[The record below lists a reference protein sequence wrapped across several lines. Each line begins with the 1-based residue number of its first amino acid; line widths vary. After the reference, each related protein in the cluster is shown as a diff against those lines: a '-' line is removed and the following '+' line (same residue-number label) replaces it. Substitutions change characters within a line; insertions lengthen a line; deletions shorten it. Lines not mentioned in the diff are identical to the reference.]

1 VFVAIALQMERDEKK
16 NNNNKRTMK
25 WMALSPLKAFGLSS
39 FVGLLSLKS
48 GGGATT
54 SSHGYYYLRSA
65 YLPSC
70 FLILVNLEYSGEENA
85 YCNL

>member
-1 VFVAIALQMERDEKK
+1 VFVAIALQMERDEK

-25 WMALSPLKAFGLSS
+25 WMAFSPLKAFGLSS
-39 FVGLLSLKS
+39 FLGLLSLKS
-48 GGGATT
+48 GGGGT
-54 SSHGYYYLRSA
+54 SSHGYYYLPWA

-85 YCNL
+85 YYNL

>member
-16 NNNNKRTMK
+16 NNNKRTMK

-39 FVGLLSLKS
+39 FVGLLSVKS
-48 GGGATT
+48 GGGAT
-54 SSHGYYYLRSA
+54 SSYGYYNLRSA

-85 YCNL
+85 YYHL

>member
-16 NNNNKRTMK
+16 NNNKRTMK
-25 WMALSPLKAFGLSS
+25 WKALSPLKAFGLSS

-48 GGGATT
+48 GGGAT

-70 FLILVNLEYSGEENA
+70 FLILVNLEYSGEKNA
-85 YCNL
+85 YYNL

>member
-1 VFVAIALQMERDEKK
+1 VFVAIALQMERDEK

-25 WMALSPLKAFGLSS
+25 WMALSPLEAFGLSS
-39 FVGLLSLKS
+39 FFGLLSLKG
-48 GGGATT
+48 GGGAT

-70 FLILVNLEYSGEENA
+70 FLILANLEYSGEESA
-85 YCNL
+85 YYNL